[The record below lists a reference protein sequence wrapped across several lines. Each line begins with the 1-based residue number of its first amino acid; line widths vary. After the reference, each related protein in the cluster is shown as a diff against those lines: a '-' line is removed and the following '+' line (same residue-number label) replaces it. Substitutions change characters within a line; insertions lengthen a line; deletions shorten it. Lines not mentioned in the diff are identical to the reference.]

1 MKSLNC
7 GQYVS
12 WGLVAGLVAW
22 AIFIA
27 TLMYAAFFV
36 PDLPAHPNQLYTQR
50 NGVQAGGF
58 IAGWWLAMA
67 GLTACVLGYYKE
79 YKGPKCLLGVVPAA
93 LYVANPWSVMVFVK
107 FTGG

>member
-1 MKSLNC
+1 MKNLNC

-12 WGLVAGLVAW
+12 WGLIAGLVAW
-22 AIFIA
+22 GILIA
-27 TLMYAAFFV
+27 TLIYAAFFV
-36 PDLPAHPNQLYTQR
+36 PIADPPEPAIQQR

-67 GLTACVLGYYKE
+67 GLAACVLGYYRE
-79 YKGPKCLLGVVPAA
+79 FKGPRCLLGVVPAA